1 MAKDL
6 DRLREYPQRSEETKQ
21 DGSEWYEENKD
32 IVASQ

>member
-6 DRLREYPQRSEETKQ
+6 DRLREYPQRPEETKQ
-21 DGSEWYEENKD
+21 DRSEWYEENKD